1 MIADG
6 LDQEEPIIIDGAE
19 ELFKKIHAKWEKYSK
34 YYLQE
39 LTIKNSQEEDSQES
53 GISKELLEILIN
65 GFVYAKMTK
74 LSFENVDLT
83 DKDAP
88 EEASSQM
95 KTLRD
100 KIYET
105 KIKAKKNLTLKFY
118 RCKLGD
124 RLDFIDFDDSH
135 EEISIDTLILQE
147 VGLNDENLDQL
158 INLSS
163 KLRRTK
169 MLSLHHNQ
177 ITAKGVKLL
186 VDREEEFAKGVSV
199 FLYSN
204 KTAVGGVMNKTELNE
219 YIQEKKEEL
228 ERDLHIRISI

>member
-1 MIADG
+1 
-6 LDQEEPIIIDGAE
+6 
-19 ELFKKIHAKWEKYSK
+19 
-34 YYLQE
+34 
-39 LTIKNSQEEDSQES
+39 
-53 GISKELLEILIN
+53 
-65 GFVYAKMTK
+65 MTK